1 MITVDARGKLCPQP
15 LILTKRALK
24 QAEENAEITILCD
37 NDVAFQNLQDYLRE
51 LHYPFLPTW
60 QNGQGSIVLKKSHN
74 ESISEVAAEDFCRV
88 LPPTGTHVVVLRSE
102 VMGQGDDTLGAMLLR
117 SFVNSLIE
125 TDVLPSA
132 ILLYNTGVKLAL
144 RDTDTAISLTNL
156 AEKGVAIYLCG
167 ACVDFFDIKKDL
179 GVGTIT
185 NMFKIT
191 DMVSRAS
198 HVIYP

>member
-15 LILTKRALK
+15 LILTKRALT
-24 QAEENAEITILCD
+24 QAAAEEEITILCD
-37 NDVAFQNLQDYLRE
+37 NDVAFQNLQDYLRG

-60 QNGQGSIVLKKSHN
+60 QNNEGTIVVKKLTNGSL
-74 ESISEVAAEDFCRV
+74 SEVAVEDFCRV
-88 LPPTGTHVVVLRSE
+88 SSPTGTHVVVLKSQ
-102 VMGQGDDTLGAMLLR
+102 VIGHGDDTLGALLLR
-117 SFVNSLIE
+117 SFVNSLNE

-132 ILLYNTGVKLAL
+132 VLLYNTGVKLAL
-144 RDTDTAISLTNL
+144 RETDTADSLLIL
-156 AEKGVAIYLCG
+156 AEKGVSIYLCG

-191 DMVSRAS
+191 EMVTRAT